1 VGGGAGAGGGAGGG
15 KSLRDDRL
23 DRVEAGAV

>member
-1 VGGGAGAGGGAGGG
+1 VDVGGGAGGGERG

-23 DRVEAGAV
+23 DRVEAGVV